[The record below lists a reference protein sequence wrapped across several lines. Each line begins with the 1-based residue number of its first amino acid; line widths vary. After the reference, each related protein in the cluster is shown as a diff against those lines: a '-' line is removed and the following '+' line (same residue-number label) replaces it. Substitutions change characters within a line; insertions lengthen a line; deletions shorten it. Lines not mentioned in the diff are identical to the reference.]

1 MNLKT
6 YISIKL
12 MLFVCLAI
20 VISVIT
26 NSITSESRDLRSSN
40 EELIFHKKIY
50 KNIMELPIT
59 DVEGKKKLLAI
70 VKTSDSQES
79 IKENY
84 FSTSTLLYFL
94 LLVFVL
100 GFYSMDFLNK
110 KIDKLKSEESDF
122 EKQQM
127 L

>member
-6 YISIKL
+6 YISIRL
-12 MLFVCLAI
+12 ILFVCLAI
-20 VISVIT
+20 VISIIT
-26 NSITSESRDLRSSN
+26 NSITSESRDLRRAN
-40 EELIFHKKIY
+40 KELVFHEKIY
-50 KNIMELPIT
+50 QNIIELPVT

-70 VKTSDSQES
+70 VKTPDSQES

-84 FSTSTLLYFL
+84 FSTSTLLYFF

-122 EKQQM
+122 ESQQM

>member
-1 MNLKT
+1 MNLTT

-12 MLFVCLAI
+12 ILFVCLAI
-20 VISVIT
+20 AISIIT
-26 NSITSESRDLRSSN
+26 NSITSESRDLRRAN
-40 EELIFHKKIY
+40 KELVFHEKIY
-50 KNIMELPIT
+50 QNIIELPVT

-122 EKQQM
+122 ESQQM

>member
-12 MLFVCLAI
+12 ILFVCLAI
-20 VISVIT
+20 AISIIT
-26 NSITSESRDLRSSN
+26 NSITSESRDLRRAN
-40 EELIFHKKIY
+40 KELVFHEKIY
-50 KNIMELPIT
+50 QNIIELPVT

-122 EKQQM
+122 ESQQM

>member
-12 MLFVCLAI
+12 ILFVCLAI
-20 VISVIT
+20 VISIIT
-26 NSITSESRDLRSSN
+26 NSITSESRDLRRAN
-40 EELIFHKKIY
+40 KELVFHEKIY
-50 KNIMELPIT
+50 QNIIELPVT
-59 DVEGKKKLLAI
+59 DVEGKKKLLAF
-70 VKTSDSQES
+70 VKTPDSQES

-94 LLVFVL
+94 LMVFVL

-110 KIDKLKSEESDF
+110 KIDKLKSEERDF
-122 EKQQM
+122 ESQQM

>member
-6 YISIKL
+6 YITLKL
-12 MLFVCLAI
+12 ILFVCLAI
-20 VISVIT
+20 VISIIT
-26 NSITSESRDLRSSN
+26 NSITSESRDLRRAN
-40 EELIFHKKIY
+40 KELIFHKKIY
-50 KNIMELPIT
+50 QNIIELPIT
-59 DVEGKKKLLAI
+59 DVEGKKKILEI
-70 VKTSDSQES
+70 VKSSDSKES
-79 IKENY
+79 IKDNY
-84 FSTSTLLYFL
+84 FSTSTLLYCL
-94 LLVFVL
+94 LLVVIL